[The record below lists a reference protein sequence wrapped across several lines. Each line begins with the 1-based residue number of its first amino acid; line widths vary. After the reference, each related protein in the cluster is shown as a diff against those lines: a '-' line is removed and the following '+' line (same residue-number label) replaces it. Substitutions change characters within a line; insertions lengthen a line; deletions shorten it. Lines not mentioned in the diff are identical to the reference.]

1 MSNIT
6 EVDKRPRLDTGKL
19 QRQLK
24 ITVDANLIA
33 EFKASCE
40 AADASMAAVLS
51 DAMATYVKKR
61 VTKRPPRDYTT
72 RRQRKAALAAMAN
85 ELNAV
90 LANEEQYR
98 DNFPE
103 SLIGSKNYE
112 LAETLIALLDEVITA
127 LAEVE

>member
-1 MSNIT
+1 
-6 EVDKRPRLDTGKL
+6 
-19 QRQLK
+19 
-24 ITVDANLIA
+24 VDANLIA